1 MCVCVQEE
9 FCDQVRDF
17 ANLEDRS
24 PLLVI
29 LDSPAQQ
36 VYVSPATD
44 MSCEVVTEFVDSYL
58 AGKLTA
64 LPIRHASGQQEA

>member
-1 MCVCVQEE
+1 M
-9 FCDQVRDF
+9 RDF
-17 ANLEDRS
+17 AHLEDRS

-29 LDSPAQQ
+29 LDSPEQQ

-58 AGKLTA
+58 AGRLVPT
-64 LPIRHASGQQEA
+64 PFRHTSPQEC

>member
-1 MCVCVQEE
+1 MPVCVQEE

-36 VYVSPATD
+36 VYISPATD

-58 AGKLTA
+58 SGKLTA
-64 LPIRHASGQQEA
+64 QPIRHAGGQQEA